1 MCVCESLHLCLWFFT
16 FVFENLYI
24 CVCESLSL
32 QEPSPY
38 FNFIGAAL
46 SSMNGDA
53 AKTRQN
59 NFLAIATSTPLHNL
73 SHSHLQGCPLTEDL
87 VQMISSSCHHRP
99 HQVSS
104 ARERRTN
111 FKSPYNV
118 WRTSLSSSS
127 LLSSSSSSSESRKNK
142 LEVPHHDLGAHS
154 APTTTSGGNLSVWK
168 MLKF

>member
-1 MCVCESLHLCLWFFT
+1 MGFGASLALLQHFLNGVRKWDSRKGCVCPPLFSCQHSFGKVFSPPALFVFVYSKLCLDLSSVFRILRCV
-16 FVFENLYI
+16 FVNLYI

-73 SHSHLQGCPLTEDL
+73 SHSHLQGCLLTEDL

-104 ARERRTN
+104 AR
-111 FKSPYNV
+111 
-118 WRTSLSSSS
+118 
-127 LLSSSSSSSESRKNK
+127 
-142 LEVPHHDLGAHS
+142 
-154 APTTTSGGNLSVWK
+154 
-168 MLKF
+168 

>member
-1 MCVCESLHLCLWFFT
+1 M
-16 FVFENLYI
+16 FVNLYI

-73 SHSHLQGCPLTEDL
+73 SYSHLQGCLLTEDL
-87 VQMISSSCHHRP
+87 VQMISSSCHHGP
-99 HQVSS
+99 HQVSF
-104 ARERRTN
+104 ARESRIN
-111 FKSPYNV
+111 FKSLNTMSRELHCHHCHRHHRRLHHRYP
-118 WRTSLSSSS
+118 
-127 LLSSSSSSSESRKNK
+127 ESRKNK

-168 MLKF
+168 MLNF

>member
-1 MCVCESLHLCLWFFT
+1 M
-16 FVFENLYI
+16 FVNLYI

-73 SHSHLQGCPLTEDL
+73 SHSHLQGCLLTEDL
-87 VQMISSSCHHRP
+87 VQMISSSCHHGP

-127 LLSSSSSSSESRKNK
+127 PLSTSSSSWKQEEQGRNASSWLGSPLSSHHYQWRKPVS
-142 LEVPHHDLGAHS
+142 LEDA
-154 APTTTSGGNLSVWK
+154 
-168 MLKF
+168 

>member
-1 MCVCESLHLCLWFFT
+1 M
-16 FVFENLYI
+16 FVNLYI

-73 SHSHLQGCPLTEDL
+73 SHSHLQGCLLTEDL

-104 ARERRTN
+104 TRESRTMSKDLHCHHRHRHHRRLHHRH
-111 FKSPYNV
+111 P
-118 WRTSLSSSS
+118 
-127 LLSSSSSSSESRKNK
+127 ESRKNK
-142 LEVPHHDLGAHS
+142 FEVPHHDLGAHFAS
-154 APTTTSGGNLSVWK
+154 TTTSGGFLSVWK
-168 MLKF
+168 MLNF

>member
-1 MCVCESLHLCLWFFT
+1 M
-16 FVFENLYI
+16 NLYI

-73 SHSHLQGCPLTEDL
+73 SHSHLQGCLLTEDL
-87 VQMISSSCHHRP
+87 VQMISSSCHHL
-99 HQVSS
+99 
-104 ARERRTN
+104 AIT
-111 FKSPYNV
+111 KSRLKAG
-118 WRTSLSSSS
+118 RTSSKCLIMTWEPTQLPPLPVEETCQCGRCLSFNFLGTSSDYIP
-127 LLSSSSSSSESRKNK
+127 LF
-142 LEVPHHDLGAHS
+142 V
-154 APTTTSGGNLSVWK
+154 
-168 MLKF
+168 